1 MLSGEK
7 GHLSGS
13 REAIGGGI
21 GKVTRI
27 SWVGVGGGVAVKR
40 AVAVGD
46 SGDGVKVV
54 AREGAH
60 PGIRM
65 SSVKNIKR
73 VCLMDAG

>member
-13 REAIGGGI
+13 REDMGGGI

-27 SWVGVGGGVAVKR
+27 SWVGVGGGVAVKL
-40 AVAVGD
+40 AVAVED
-46 SGDGVKVV
+46 SGDGEKVV
-54 AREGAH
+54 AREGAQA
-60 PGIRM
+60 GIRM

-73 VCLMDAG
+73 VCFMDAG